1 MKGPNYE
8 PQGPEDMLTKVQRLE
23 FIIGELQD
31 EIAGLQAALI
41 QAAEMAQSQVQFNAE
56 AVKLLTELAD
66 RVVE

>member
-1 MKGPNYE
+1 MNE
-8 PQGPEDMLTKVQRLE
+8 AQGPEDMLTKVERLE

-41 QAAEMAQSQVQFNAE
+41 QAAEVAESQVQFNAE

-66 RVVE
+66 RVIQ